1 MQHIWRKFTRLI
13 TAPFRFIRRLFRGIY
28 RGFSN
33 LSTNLHNFFTEE
45 PEDTPLPDTLA
56 KTVTDPTGLFVHVDA
71 LRKHLLRAVAAFFI
85 TTIIAVTFNEYI
97 LEFMTRPVGGI
108 EDVIAIDVTEPL
120 ATVMKT
126 SLLVGFALAL
136 PYIAFELYLFIAPAI
151 SPRARVWGLLS
162 IPAVLVLFV
171 TGMAFA
177 YFVMLPTAVPFL
189 LNIGGVTAQIRLSS
203 IVSFVTRVLFWIGLS
218 FEFPLVIF
226 ILASLGIVNARMLAV
241 NWRIA
246 IVLIAV
252 IAALV
257 TPTIDPVNMVIVM
270 GPLILLYF
278 LSIGLAS
285 LAQRRRGQ
293 EPIEQKEEAV

>member
-1 MQHIWRKFTRLI
+1 MRKTWRKFYRLI
-13 TAPFRFIRRLFRGIY
+13 TAPFRFAGRLIRGIIN
-28 RGFSN
+28 GFKGMGKN
-33 LSTNLHNFFTEE
+33 FNNFFTEE
-45 PEDTPLPDTLA
+45 PEDIPLPDTLA
-56 KTVTDPTGLFVHVDA
+56 KTVSDPTGLFVHLDA
-71 LRKHLLRAVAAFFI
+71 LRKHLLRAVVVFFI
-85 TTIIAVTFNEYI
+85 TTIIAVIFNEYI

-108 EDVIAIDVTEPL
+108 KDVIAIDVTEPL

-136 PYIAFELYLFIAPAI
+136 PYVAFELYLFIAPGV
-151 SPRARVWGLLS
+151 SPRGRIWGLLS

-171 TGMAFA
+171 AGMAFA

-189 LNIGGVTAQIRLSS
+189 LSIGGVTAQIRLSS
-203 IVSFVTRVLFWIGLS
+203 IVSFVTRVLFWIGIS

-226 ILASLGIVNARMLAV
+226 ILASLGIVNARMLLI

-252 IAALV
+252 VAALV
-257 TPTIDPVNMVIVM
+257 TPTVDPVNMAIVM

-285 LAQRRRGQ
+285 IAQRRR
-293 EPIEQKEEAV
+293 EPAPTEIIKEDA

>member
-1 MQHIWRKFTRLI
+1 MPQTWRKFIRLL
-13 TAPFRFIRRLFRGIY
+13 TAPFRFVGRLFRGILNWFKKL
-28 RGFSN
+28 G
-33 LSTNLHNFFTEE
+33 TNLHTFFTEE
-45 PEDTPLPDTLA
+45 PEDAPLPDTLA
-56 KTVTDPTGLFVHVDA
+56 KTVSDPSALLIHVDA
-71 LRKHLLRAVAAFFI
+71 LRKHLLRAVAAFLI
-85 TTIIAVTFNEYI
+85 TTMIAIAFNSYI

-108 EDVIAIDVTEPL
+108 KDVIAIDVTEPL

-136 PYIAFELYLFIAPAI
+136 PYIAFELYLFIAPGI

-162 IPAVLVLFV
+162 IPAVLILFIA
-171 TGMAFA
+171 GMAFA

-189 LNIGGVTAQIRLSS
+189 LKIGGVTAQIRLSS

-218 FEFPLVIF
+218 FEFPLIIF
-226 ILASLGIVNARMLAV
+226 ILASLGIVDAHMLAI

-252 IAALV
+252 AAALV
-257 TPTIDPVNMVIVM
+257 TPTVDPVNMAIVM

-285 LAQRRRGQ
+285 LAQRRR
-293 EPIEQKEEAV
+293 ERSPA

>member
-1 MQHIWRKFTRLI
+1 MQPGRRKFFRLI
-13 TAPFRFIRRLFRGIY
+13 TAPFRFAGRLFRGLFHWF
-28 RGFSN
+28 GS
-33 LSTNLHNFFTEE
+33 LWTSVDNFFSEE
-45 PEDTPLPDTLA
+45 PEDSPLPDTLA
-56 KTVTDPTGLFVHVDA
+56 KTVSDPSGLFFHLNA
-71 LRKHLLRAVAAFFI
+71 LRKHLLRSVAVFLIATMVAF
-85 TTIIAVTFNEYI
+85 AFNEYI

-136 PYIAFELYLFIAPAI
+136 PYIAFELYLFIAPGI

-162 IPAVLVLFV
+162 IPAVLILFI

-177 YFVMLPTAVPFL
+177 YFIMLPAAIPFL
-189 LNIGGVTAQIRLSS
+189 LSIGGVTAQIRLSS

-246 IVLIAV
+246 IVIIAV
-252 IAALV
+252 VAALV
-257 TPTIDPVNMVIVM
+257 TPTIDPVNMAIVM

-278 LSIGLAS
+278 LGIGLAS

-293 EPIEQKEEAV
+293 ASG